1 MKFRT
6 AALLGPMAAAI
17 VMLGGCASGVRL
29 DDPAPVENRAVDPGQ
44 GGTAGATPQSQVATV
59 DLSAGQQGQQALS
72 QQQRVVYFDYDS
84 FIVREDS
91 KPAVTANA
99 KHLTA
104 DPTRRVTIEGHT
116 DERGGREY
124 NLALGQKRA
133 ESVRRS
139 LELLG
144 VRENQMEAV
153 SYGEERPAVQ
163 GQSEEAWARNRRA
176 ELNYR

>member
-6 AALLGPMAAAI
+6 AALLGPVALAI
-17 VMLGGCASGVRL
+17 AMLGGCASGVRL
-29 DDPAPVENRAVDPGQ
+29 DDAAPVESRPVG
-44 GGTAGATPQSQVATV
+44 AGAATTPQSQVSTV
-59 DLSAGQQGQQALS
+59 DLSAGQQGQLGALS
-72 QQQRVVYFDYDS
+72 QEQRVVYFDYDS

-91 KPAVTANA
+91 KPTITANA
-99 KHLTA
+99 RYLTA

-144 VRENQMEAV
+144 VRDNQMEAV

-163 GQSEEAWARNRRA
+163 GQGEEAWSRNRRA
-176 ELNYR
+176 EFNYR